1 MLLGLTDEQ
10 EFFRGTT
17 ARFLDEQATRDGL
30 REARNDPAG
39 FDPAYW
45 RRGAELGW
53 TSLLVGEEHGGGTIS
68 GSGLSDVCLVAYEF
82 GRHAAPGPLMT
93 TNLVA
98 SALSDAGASGGHA
111 DVLSGVL
118 SGETVASWCAPSVG
132 ADGWH
137 AAVEARA
144 DGSNLVLRG
153 EARHVESAGQAD
165 HLLVTCAGP
174 AGPDAAD
181 GASTQ
186 VLVPTST
193 SGVSITPMQTIDL
206 TRRFGI
212 VTFDDAVVPAEAVV
226 GRVGEATAGV
236 DRQFQVWVALL
247 NAESVGAMQTGFDMT
262 VEWAFDRYTFGRP
275 LASYQALK
283 HRFADMFS
291 WLEASYAIADAART
305 AVEEQSRDAADMT
318 SIAKAYIGEYGS
330 ELLQDCV
337 QLHGGIG
344 VTFEHDLHLF
354 LRRHSVDR
362 AQAGTPSE
370 HRQRIGL
377 LLEERVG
384 RAA

>member
-1 MLLGLTDEQ
+1 MLLGLTDDQ
-10 EFFRGTT
+10 EFFRETT
-17 ARFLDEQATRDGL
+17 ARFLDEQATTDAL
-30 REARNDPAG
+30 RAARNDPGG
-39 FDPAYW
+39 FDPSYW

-53 TSLLVGEEHGGGTIS
+53 TSLLVGEDHGGGTIS

-82 GRHAAPGPLMT
+82 GRHAAPGPLMGG
-93 TNLVA
+93 NLVA
-98 SALSDAGASGGHA
+98 SALSEAGAAEAHA

-118 SGETVASWCAPSVG
+118 AGETVASWCAPSVG
-132 ADGWH
+132 AHGWR
-137 AAVEARA
+137 ATVEARA
-144 DGSNLVLRG
+144 EGTNLVLRG
-153 EARHVESAGQAD
+153 EARHVEAAGRAE
-165 HLLVTCAGP
+165 HLLVTCA
-174 AGPDAAD
+174 DAE
-181 GASTQ
+181 GGGTTQ
-186 VLVPTST
+186 VLVPASATW
-193 SGVSITPMQTIDL
+193 VSVTPMQTIDL
-206 TRRFGI
+206 TRRFG
-212 VTFDDAVVPAEAVV
+212 VVAFDDVVVPAEAVV
-226 GRVGEATAGV
+226 GRASGAAADV
-236 DRQFQVWVALL
+236 DRQLQVWMALL

-291 WLEASYAIADAART
+291 WLEASYAIADAARS
-305 AVEEQSRDAADMT
+305 AVQAQSPDAADMS

-344 VTFEHDLHLF
+344 VTFEHDLHLY

-362 AQAGTPSE
+362 ALAGTPSE

-377 LLEERVG
+377 MLDHRVGGAG

>member
-1 MLLGLTDEQ
+1 MLLGLTDDQ
-10 EFFRGTT
+10 GFFRETT
-17 ARFLDEQATRDGL
+17 ARFLAEHAPADTLRAARD
-30 REARNDPAG
+30 DPDG

-45 RRGAELGW
+45 RSGAELGW
-53 TSLLVGEEHGGGTIS
+53 TSLLVGEDHGGGTIS

-98 SALSDAGASGGHA
+98 SALSEAGPSGMQA

-118 SGETVASWCAPSVG
+118 AGETFVSWCAPSVG
-132 ADGWH
+132 AGGWR
-137 AAVEARA
+137 ATVEARS
-144 DGSNLVLRG
+144 DGANLVLRG

-165 HLLVTCAGP
+165 HLLVTCSEAG
-174 AGPDAAD
+174 G
-181 GASTQ
+181 GTTQ
-186 VLVPTST
+186 VLVPAST
-193 SGVSITPMQTIDL
+193 TGLSVAPMQTIDL
-206 TRRFGI
+206 TRRFAV

-226 GRVGEATAGV
+226 GRAGEAAADV

-291 WLEASYAIADAART
+291 WLEASYAIADAARA
-305 AVEEQSRDAADMT
+305 AVDGKSPDAADMT

-344 VTFEHDLHLF
+344 VTFEHDLHLY

-362 AQAGTPSE
+362 AQAGTPSV

-377 LLEERVG
+377 LLDERVG